1 MQMLT
6 AGILV
11 VSDRGWRGERHD
23 ASGQVA
29 RECLSQLPV
38 TITKYEIVPDEKN
51 VISSKLRE
59 WVDDGELAL
68 IITSGG
74 TGLSPRDVTPE
85 ATLAVVEK
93 VVPGLTEA
101 MRVETM
107 KTKPEA
113 MLSRAVAGSRGKCLI
128 VNLPGSPGGVR
139 ECLGVIMPVLLHALE
154 VLGGKIFEGNHC
166 TDGLNA
172 H

>member
-11 VSDRGWRGERHD
+11 ISDRGWRGERHD
-23 ASGQVA
+23 ASGQLA

-38 TITKYEIVPDEKN
+38 TVTKYEIIPDEKD

-59 WVDDGELAL
+59 WVDESELAL

-74 TGLSPRDVTPE
+74 TGLSQRDVTPE

-93 VVPGLTEA
+93 LIPGLTEA
-101 MRVETM
+101 MRVETI
-107 KTKPEA
+107 KAKPEA
-113 MLSRAVAGSRGKCLI
+113 MLSRAVAGIRGKCLI

-139 ECLGVIMPVLLHALE
+139 ECLGVIMPVLPHALE
-154 VLGGKIFEGNHC
+154 VLRGKIFEGDHG
-166 TDGLNA
+166 TGGV
-172 H
+172 